1 MNIDKVYEEL
11 LEELPQTTIYKNE
24 PMSKHTSFKIGGN
37 ADIYIKVKSVEE
49 IVKIKEYAKK
59 NGIPVTVI
67 GNGSNILVRD
77 NGIRGITIQVDIQ
90 DIKIEEIENDVFVY
104 AASGVKL
111 AALAINMQKEGI
123 TGFEFA
129 GGIPGTIGGAVRMNA
144 GAYGGEFSNVVEE
157 VTYLDEENNI
167 VTVPKE
173 KVEFSY
179 RHSIFVNSK
188 KIVLG
193 ARLKLKKGNVEEIK
207 QYMNELAQKRKEKQ
221 PLDMP
226 SAGSTFKRGA
236 DFFTAALIDEAGLK
250 GYTVGGAQ
258 VSTKHAG
265 FVVNTGNA
273 TANDVL
279 ELVKNVKKQI
289 YDKFGKKIELEIE
302 VIGE

>member
-59 NGIPVTVI
+59 NGISVTVI

-77 NGIRGITIQVDIQ
+77 SGIRGITIQMNMQ
-90 DIKIEEIENDVFVY
+90 DIKIENVENDVFVY
-104 AASGVKL
+104 VASGVKL
-111 AALAINMQKEGI
+111 AALAITLQKEGI

-144 GAYGGEFSNVVEE
+144 GAYGGEFSNIVEE

-188 KIVLG
+188 KIVLS
-193 ARLKLKKGNVEEIK
+193 AKLKLKKGNEEDIK
-207 QYMNELAQKRKEKQ
+207 EYMNELAQKRKEKQ

-236 DFFTAALIDEAGLK
+236 DFFTAALIDEANLK

-265 FVVNTGNA
+265 FIVNTGNA

>member
-77 NGIRGITIQVDIQ
+77 SGIRGITIQMNMQ
-90 DIKIEEIENDVFVY
+90 DIKIENVENDVFVY

-111 AALAINMQKEGI
+111 AALAITLQKEGI

-144 GAYGGEFSNVVEE
+144 GAYGGEFSNIVEE

-179 RHSIFVNSK
+179 RHSIFVNSILLRPRRPRRIIK
-188 KIVLG
+188 FFFEGKEQRIIVKPPGIRIAKSRKSGIFLKVRVRFFQNVY
-193 ARLKLKKGNVEEIK
+193 ARFK
-207 QYMNELAQKRKEKQ
+207 QSPVIHSLAAIF
-221 PLDMP
+221 L
-226 SAGSTFKRGA
+226 
-236 DFFTAALIDEAGLK
+236 
-250 GYTVGGAQ
+250 
-258 VSTKHAG
+258 
-265 FVVNTGNA
+265 
-273 TANDVL
+273 
-279 ELVKNVKKQI
+279 
-289 YDKFGKKIELEIE
+289 
-302 VIGE
+302 

>member
-77 NGIRGITIQVDIQ
+77 NGIRGITIQMNMQ
-90 DIKIEEIENDVFVY
+90 DIKIEKDENDVFTYV
-104 AASGVKL
+104 SNGVKL
-111 AALAINMQKEGI
+111 AALAIILQKEGI
-123 TGFEFA
+123 AGFEFA

-144 GAYGGEFSNVVEE
+144 GAYGGEFSNIVEE

-188 KIVLG
+188 KIVLS
-193 ARLKLKKGNVEEIK
+193 AKLKLKKGNEDDIK
-207 QYMNELAQKRKEKQ
+207 EYMNELAQKRKEKQ

-236 DFFTAALIDEAGLK
+236 DFFTAALIDEANLK

>member
-37 ADIYIKVKSVEE
+37 ADIYIKVKSIEE

-77 NGIRGITIQVDIQ
+77 SGIRGITIQMNMQ
-90 DIKIEEIENDVFVY
+90 DVKIENVENDVFVY

-111 AALAINMQKEGI
+111 AALAITLQKEGI

-144 GAYGGEFSNVVEE
+144 GAYGSEFSNIVEE

-188 KIVLG
+188 KIVLS
-193 ARLKLKKGNVEEIK
+193 AKLKLKKGNEDDIK
-207 QYMNELAQKRKEKQ
+207 EYMNELAQKRKEKQ

-226 SAGSTFKRGA
+226 SAGSTFKRGT
-236 DFFTAALIDEAGLK
+236 DFFTAALIDEANLK

>member
-1 MNIDKVYEEL
+1 MNIDKVYEAL
-11 LEELPQTTIYKNE
+11 LKELPQTTIYKNE

-37 ADIYIKVKSVEE
+37 ADIYIKVKSAEE

-59 NGIPVTVI
+59 YEIPVTVI

-77 NGIRGITIQVDIQ
+77 NGIRGITIQMNMQ
-90 DIKIEEIENDVFVY
+90 DVKIEKDENDVLVY
-104 AASGVKL
+104 VASGVKL
-111 AALAINMQKEGI
+111 APLAITLQKEGI

-144 GAYGGEFSNVVEE
+144 GAYGGEFSNIVEE

-188 KIVLG
+188 KIVLS
-193 ARLKLKKGNVEEIK
+193 AKLKLKKGNVEDIK
-207 QYMNELAQKRKEKQ
+207 EYMNELAQKRKEKQ

-265 FVVNTGNA
+265 FVVNKGNA

-279 ELVKNVKKQI
+279 ELVENVKKQI